1 MVLRGGKS
9 NHIKGLDGLRG
20 IAVIGVVLYHIYS
33 NTIKGGFLGVALFFV
48 LSGYLIAVT
57 SERDWSKHKFTFL
70 NFYKKRIKRILP
82 PLLIVILT
90 SVCLLMIISPN
101 GIGGIRKELYS
112 ILFGYNNWWQIMN
125 NESYF
130 TKISNNTPFTHL
142 WSLSIELQYYL
153 IWPVLF
159 LLHKNIKKKYSKKL
173 SSYVFIIP
181 AVISFLLMAF
191 LYNTAED
198 PSRIY
203 YGTDT
208 RIFSL
213 LIGAILGTVIIKNK
227 RNKVMKFNCKKV
239 YRILFNISIFSLG
252 VFFIFMNGES
262 QFTYRGG
269 ILLASVA
276 GAIIVKIVSNPKV
289 TVGQFLDFKPLSYLG
304 KISYEI
310 YLWQY
315 PVIYVFNFMNWNNSL
330 VQAVLQVMIILG
342 LSMWLHKF
350 TSLLTDNSKKKNK
363 KRVYRRQDIYEE
375 VAR

>member
-1 MVLRGGKS
+1 MVLREKKS

-20 IAVIGVVLYHIYS
+20 LAVIGVVLYHIYP

-57 SERDWSKHKFTFL
+57 SEKDWSHHKFTFL

-82 PLLIVILT
+82 PLLIVLLT
-90 SVCLLMIISPN
+90 SVFLLMIISPN

-130 TKISNNTPFTHL
+130 TKVCNNTPFTHL

-173 SSYVFIIP
+173 SAYVFIIP

-208 RIFSL
+208 RMFSL
-213 LIGAILGTVIIKNK
+213 LIGAVLGTVLIKNK
-227 RNKVMKFNCKKV
+227 RNKYVKFNYRKV
-239 YRILFNISIFSLG
+239 YRILFNISIFALG

-269 ILLASVA
+269 ILLASIA
-276 GAIIVKIVSNPKV
+276 GAAIVKVVSNPK
-289 TVGQFLDFKPLSYLG
+289 TSVGKSLDFKPLSYIG

-330 VQAVLQVMIILG
+330 VQAVMQVLIILG
-342 LSMWLHKF
+342 LSMWLHEF
-350 TSLLTDNSKKKNK
+350 TTLLTRSKKKKIK
-363 KRVYRRQDIYEE
+363 KKVYRREDVYEE